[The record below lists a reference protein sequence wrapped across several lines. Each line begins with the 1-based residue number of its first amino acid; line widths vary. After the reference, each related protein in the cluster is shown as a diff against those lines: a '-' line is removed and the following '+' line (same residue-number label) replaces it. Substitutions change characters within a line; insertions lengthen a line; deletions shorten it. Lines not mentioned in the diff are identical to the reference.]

1 MLDWRFIMSGS
12 NASPSEFGTDFQ
24 VGAAIFLALENFKEL
39 SKLRMEGKTEDIEL
53 TLKSG
58 KRIYAQSKSV
68 VKARTDF
75 SNVRRNLKNALTTLS
90 NADSQDVI
98 KLVFITNSN
107 NPLNENETKGIFY
120 GPPSEVRYND
130 LPDSGKK
137 VISDILIR
145 NKIKIDLNK
154 LVIKYFMFQTDID
167 AERYKVISQKI
178 SEFINS
184 LNINISS
191 EDLMNIWKI
200 QVFQNGSKIDTEITI
215 DKKEM
220 VWPLIVLVFNKID
233 SYELLDEY
241 DVGLIDEI
249 IRRYDDTINNRIERY
264 DVVTKVIY
272 DFKSCKTAGLSINQ
286 LARKFIEN
294 TWFDYISLFSLESI
308 QEEEVKEGVC
318 KLILSKILQQRYT
331 IDKIKQGVA
340 L

>member
-107 NPLNENETKGIFY
+107 NPLNENVTKGIFY

-145 NKIKIDLNK
+145 YKIKIDLNK

-286 LARKFIEN
+286 LSRKFIEN